1 MRTILLLG
9 LLTLIGCSN
18 PKGEKESVSLSK
30 TELEKY
36 DDLVWSAMLH
46 YKGKDFENSLSNFRD
61 AFEIK
66 ADQGVSDYFYASAAA
81 LNLNKDSL
89 AKKLITDA
97 ITKTDASEKYFDNFD
112 EFDPFRVKELFSV
125 IKKNYAK
132 HKAEYLNNLK
142 HPEIYM
148 EIESLL
154 EKDQKVRTESR
165 SKKEIRKTDSINIS
179 RLIEINKK
187 YGWQKKQWLLLW
199 HHRSIHRDH
208 NYVWNFFR
216 PFINR
221 KIEEGELR
229 KSFWARFDDEKSMFS
244 EDRVQIYGTYW
255 NNYNQ
260 FPIKD
265 IDKVDSLRHTVGL
278 PPLAYM
284 EKVYGLALPEGYD
297 GKLPLRMYKK

>member
-46 YKGKDFENSLSNFRD
+46 YKDKDFENSLSNLRD

-125 IKKNYAK
+125 IKKNYA
-132 HKAEYLNNLK
+132 
-142 HPEIYM
+142 
-148 EIESLL
+148 
-154 EKDQKVRTESR
+154 
-165 SKKEIRKTDSINIS
+165 
-179 RLIEINKK
+179 
-187 YGWQKKQWLLLW
+187 
-199 HHRSIHRDH
+199 
-208 NYVWNFFR
+208 
-216 PFINR
+216 
-221 KIEEGELR
+221 
-229 KSFWARFDDEKSMFS
+229 
-244 EDRVQIYGTYW
+244 
-255 NNYNQ
+255 
-260 FPIKD
+260 
-265 IDKVDSLRHTVGL
+265 
-278 PPLAYM
+278 
-284 EKVYGLALPEGYD
+284 
-297 GKLPLRMYKK
+297 